1 DRGGGRRRAAGDGAH
16 LRPAR
21 RRLGGAPGRP
31 ARGLPAHLPRRV
43 GAGAG
48 GGARPAAHRR
58 PRRRGHHGPPGHG
71 RRRPR
76 PALTPAGAVP
86 ARSCQGGGLRW
97 GRALGA
103 AARPAARLQRVGPA
117 TARTLADELEVSER
131 TVYRDVAILQA
142 AGVPLWTE
150 AGPGGGI
157 RLLDG
162 WRSPVD
168 GFTAAETVALTI
180 GSAGAAD
187 LGLGAVLAAARSK
200 LRSALPAA
208 ARDDLA
214 RVTERFL
221 LDAPAWFHRDDPGEV
236 LPTVADAVWQGR
248 RLDIRYGR
256 RGHGVRRRVDPLGLV
271 LKAGTWY
278 LVAAHRRRPRTWRVS
293 RITSATPRPE
303 PAWRPPGFD
312 LARWWSA
319 SAAAFDASIRPL
331 RARLRLS
338 PAAARRLPRLVPG
351 ELTVP
356 AL

>member
-1 DRGGGRRRAAGDGAH
+1 MRS
-16 LRPAR
+16 AR
-21 RRLGGAPGRP
+21 L
-31 ARGLPAHLPRRV
+31 L
-43 GAGAG
+43 
-48 GGARPAAHRR
+48 
-58 PRRRGHHGPPGHG
+58 
-71 RRRPR
+71 
-76 PALTPAGAVP
+76 AL
-86 ARSCQGGGLRW
+86 L
-97 GRALGA
+97 L
-103 AARPAARLQRVGPA
+103 RLQRVGPA

-131 TVYRDVAILQA
+131 TVYRDVAMLQA

-338 PAAARRLPRLVPG
+338 PAATRRLPRLVPG
-351 ELTVP
+351 ELTVR
-356 AL
+356 ALEQGEVDAEGWVTVDLPLEPVEVAVSQLVPLPGVEVLAPDELRAALADHARDVAERNTGPPGGDRGGGRLGP

>member
-1 DRGGGRRRAAGDGAH
+1 VRS
-16 LRPAR
+16 AR
-21 RRLGGAPGRP
+21 L
-31 ARGLPAHLPRRV
+31 L
-43 GAGAG
+43 
-48 GGARPAAHRR
+48 
-58 PRRRGHHGPPGHG
+58 
-71 RRRPR
+71 
-76 PALTPAGAVP
+76 AL
-86 ARSCQGGGLRW
+86 L
-97 GRALGA
+97 L
-103 AARPAARLQRVGPA
+103 RLQRVGPA

-131 TVYRDVAILQA
+131 TVYRDVAMLQA

-208 ARDDLA
+208 ARDDIA

-256 RGHGVRRRVDPLGLV
+256 RGHTVRRRVDPLGLV

-293 RITSATPRPE
+293 RIASATPRPE
-303 PAWRPPGFD
+303 AAWRPPGFD

-338 PAAARRLPRLVPG
+338 PAAAGRLPRLVPG
-351 ELTVP
+351 ELTVR
-356 AL
+356 ALEQGEVDADGWVTVDVPLEPVDVAVSQLVPLPGVEVLAPDELRAALADHARAVADLNTGPPEREGGGRLGP

>member
-1 DRGGGRRRAAGDGAH
+1 PRRAPS
-16 LRPAR
+16 L
-21 RRLGGAPGRP
+21 PGRV
-31 ARGLPAHLPRRV
+31 RE
-43 GAGAG
+43 GAY
-48 GGARPAAHRR
+48 
-58 PRRRGHHGPPGHG
+58 
-71 RRRPR
+71 
-76 PALTPAGAVP
+76 AGAVRS
-86 ARSCQGGGLRW
+86 ARLL
-97 GRALGA
+97 ALLL
-103 AARPAARLQRVGPA
+103 RLQRVGPA

-131 TVYRDVAILQA
+131 TVYRDVAMLQA

-208 ARDDLA
+208 ARDDIA

-256 RGHGVRRRVDPLGLV
+256 RGHTVRRRVDPLGLV

-278 LVAAHRRRPRTWRVS
+278 LVAAHRRDRKST
-293 RITSATPRPE
+293 
-303 PAWRPPGFD
+303 
-312 LARWWSA
+312 
-319 SAAAFDASIRPL
+319 
-331 RARLRLS
+331 RLNS
-338 PAAARRLPRLVPG
+338 SHVKISYA
-351 ELTVP
+351 
-356 AL
+356 

>member
-1 DRGGGRRRAAGDGAH
+1 MRS
-16 LRPAR
+16 AR
-21 RRLGGAPGRP
+21 L
-31 ARGLPAHLPRRV
+31 L
-43 GAGAG
+43 
-48 GGARPAAHRR
+48 
-58 PRRRGHHGPPGHG
+58 
-71 RRRPR
+71 
-76 PALTPAGAVP
+76 AL
-86 ARSCQGGGLRW
+86 L
-97 GRALGA
+97 L
-103 AARPAARLQRVGPA
+103 RLQRVGPA

-131 TVYRDVAILQA
+131 TVYRDVAMLQA

-351 ELTVP
+351 ELTVR
-356 AL
+356 ALEQGEVDAEGWVTVDLPLEPVEVAVSQLVPLPGVEVLAPDELRAALADHARDVAERNTGPPGGDRGGGRLGP

>member
-1 DRGGGRRRAAGDGAH
+1 
-16 LRPAR
+16 
-21 RRLGGAPGRP
+21 
-31 ARGLPAHLPRRV
+31 
-43 GAGAG
+43 
-48 GGARPAAHRR
+48 
-58 PRRRGHHGPPGHG
+58 
-71 RRRPR
+71 
-76 PALTPAGAVP
+76 
-86 ARSCQGGGLRW
+86 
-97 GRALGA
+97 
-103 AARPAARLQRVGPA
+103 VGPA

-131 TVYRDVAILQA
+131 TVYRDVAMLQA

-351 ELTVP
+351 ELTVR
-356 AL
+356 ALEQGEVDAEGWVTVDLPLEPVEVAVSQLVPLPGVEVLAPDELRAALADHARDVAERNTGPPGGDRGGGRLGP

>member
-1 DRGGGRRRAAGDGAH
+1 VRS
-16 LRPAR
+16 AR
-21 RRLGGAPGRP
+21 L
-31 ARGLPAHLPRRV
+31 L
-43 GAGAG
+43 
-48 GGARPAAHRR
+48 
-58 PRRRGHHGPPGHG
+58 
-71 RRRPR
+71 
-76 PALTPAGAVP
+76 AL
-86 ARSCQGGGLRW
+86 L
-97 GRALGA
+97 L
-103 AARPAARLQRVGPA
+103 RLQRVGPA

-131 TVYRDVAILQA
+131 TVYRDVAMLQA

-351 ELTVP
+351 ELTVR
-356 AL
+356 ALEQGEVDAEGWVTVDLPLEPVEVAVSQLVPLPGVEVLAPDELRAALADHARDVAERNTGPPGGDRGGGRLGP

>member
-1 DRGGGRRRAAGDGAH
+1 
-16 LRPAR
+16 
-21 RRLGGAPGRP
+21 
-31 ARGLPAHLPRRV
+31 V
-43 GAGAG
+43 
-48 GGARPAAHRR
+48 
-58 PRRRGHHGPPGHG
+58 
-71 RRRPR
+71 
-76 PALTPAGAVP
+76 
-86 ARSCQGGGLRW
+86 RS
-97 GRALGA
+97 
-103 AARPAARLQRVGPA
+103 ARLLALLLLHRVGPA

-131 TVYRDVAILQA
+131 TVYRDVAMLQA

-351 ELTVP
+351 ELTVR
-356 AL
+356 ALEQGEVDAEGWVTVDLPLEPVEVAVSQLVPLPGVEVLAPDELRAALADHARDVAERNTGPPGGDRGGGRLGP

>member
-1 DRGGGRRRAAGDGAH
+1 PRRAPS
-16 LRPAR
+16 L
-21 RRLGGAPGRP
+21 PGRV
-31 ARGLPAHLPRRV
+31 RE
-43 GAGAG
+43 GAY
-48 GGARPAAHRR
+48 
-58 PRRRGHHGPPGHG
+58 
-71 RRRPR
+71 
-76 PALTPAGAVP
+76 AGAVRS
-86 ARSCQGGGLRW
+86 ARLL
-97 GRALGA
+97 ALLL
-103 AARPAARLQRVGPA
+103 RLQRVGPA

-131 TVYRDVAILQA
+131 TVYRDVAMLQA

-256 RGHGVRRRVDPLGLV
+256 RGQGGAP
-271 LKAGTWY
+271 A
-278 LVAAHRRRPRTWRVS
+278 RRP
-293 RITSATPRPE
+293 AGARPQG
-303 PAWRPPGFD
+303 RH
-312 LARWWSA
+312 
-319 SAAAFDASIRPL
+319 
-331 RARLRLS
+331 
-338 PAAARRLPRLVPG
+338 LVPG
-351 ELTVP
+351 GGPPSQAPHL
-356 AL
+356 AGLAHH

>member
-1 DRGGGRRRAAGDGAH
+1 MRS
-16 LRPAR
+16 AR
-21 RRLGGAPGRP
+21 L
-31 ARGLPAHLPRRV
+31 L
-43 GAGAG
+43 
-48 GGARPAAHRR
+48 
-58 PRRRGHHGPPGHG
+58 
-71 RRRPR
+71 
-76 PALTPAGAVP
+76 AL
-86 ARSCQGGGLRW
+86 L
-97 GRALGA
+97 L
-103 AARPAARLQRVGPA
+103 RLQRVGPA

-131 TVYRDVAILQA
+131 TVYRDVAMLQA

-208 ARDDLA
+208 ARDDIA

-351 ELTVP
+351 ELTVR
-356 AL
+356 ALEQGEVDAEGWVTVDLPLEPVEVAVSQLVPLPGVEVLAPDELRAALADHARDVAERNTGPPGGDRGGGRLGP

>member
-1 DRGGGRRRAAGDGAH
+1 VRS
-16 LRPAR
+16 AR
-21 RRLGGAPGRP
+21 L
-31 ARGLPAHLPRRV
+31 L
-43 GAGAG
+43 
-48 GGARPAAHRR
+48 
-58 PRRRGHHGPPGHG
+58 
-71 RRRPR
+71 
-76 PALTPAGAVP
+76 AL
-86 ARSCQGGGLRW
+86 L
-97 GRALGA
+97 L
-103 AARPAARLQRVGPA
+103 RLQRVGPA

-131 TVYRDVAILQA
+131 TVYRDVAMLQA

-319 SAAAFDASIRPL
+319 SAAAFAASIRPL

-351 ELTVP
+351 ELTVR
-356 AL
+356 ALEQGEVDAEGWVTVDLPLEPVEVAVSQLVPLPGVEVLAPDELRAALADHARDVAERNTGPPGGDRGGGRLGP